1 MNMKLKQ
8 PWIVC
13 IEPVKCVVKLQ
24 PRTLFSFDKCH
35 IANSYTGVSKM
46 VASGSSSGLM
56 GGVGESSGFSA
67 MGVIFPVIPP
77 SSTVFLVSET
87 SCDGFRSELLLLLL
101 ALRLV
106 TVLVDVV
113 LIMLLRFDEIPDASV
128 SADTAE

>member
-1 MNMKLKQ
+1 MKLKQ

-13 IEPVKCVVKLQ
+13 IKPVKCVVKLQ

-56 GGVGESSGFSA
+56 GGVGGSSGFYA
-67 MGVIFPVIPP
+67 MGVIFPP

-113 LIMLLRFDEIPDASV
+113 LIMLLRFDNIPDASV